1 MLFSIR
7 KNLVIHKCWQLCK
20 EHHKIATLL
29 SLLFWISSA
38 ENPVFPLINQVM
50 TEGNILLTRLRPQND
65 FLKEK
70 NCG

>member
-1 MLFSIR
+1 MLLSIR

-20 EHHKIATLL
+20 EHHKNATLL

-38 ENPVFPLINQVM
+38 ENPIFPLINQVM
-50 TEGNILLTRLRPQND
+50 TEGKILLTRMRPQNH